1 MWADNETELDFIDFE
16 PLIKATSKII
26 DTDALHPCSIG
37 IFGNWGSG
45 KSSLMKMLYNRYKG
59 SDNILT
65 IHFNG
70 WLFEGYEDAKTVLI
84 GQLIEEIA
92 KKKKLS
98 GKALDKA
105 KGLLKRIDL
114 MKATGALIKHG
125 MAFSIA
131 GPIGNV
137 LTSMLGGVK
146 DCDYGEYLK
155 DLGESKGKQTEQTLR
170 NGLHSFH
177 EDFDELLQE
186 TKLKK
191 IIVFIDDLDRCM
203 SDTIIGTLEAI
214 KLFLFSKKTIF
225 VIGADERLI
234 KYAVRKRFPEIPDD
248 RDRTEVGRDY
258 LEKLIQF
265 PVIIPPLTAAELTTY
280 INLLFVSLHCP
291 LLSITS
297 LTKVLNEDRKNGNLR
312 EGFSTKNA
320 NEFAEKI
327 NWKIPEDLKD
337 SLETSYQITPLL
349 AQGLN
354 GNPRQAKRFL
364 NMLLMRMEVA
374 EQKGISLKKQILAKL
389 MLLEYCKSEI
399 FRKFSQWQE
408 KQHGILKQ
416 LQNAETDIVNYT
428 DKTKQP
434 SISEE
439 ITAIKDDKWFSTWL
453 KIEPKLADENV
464 SEYFYIAR
472 DTSSMTDIFVQK
484 MSQIA
489 KESFLQITD
498 KSQVKRT
505 MGLKSVT
512 TLSSNDANAIFE
524 TMAEKIRQVEGKPS
538 WEDSMLQYL
547 LDFCALRIELHVSL
561 YLFLDSI
568 PEKNLPIPAISVV
581 KRILSNTTNQQ
592 GQLLLK
598 KWSESSN
605 KNIANAAKLK

>member
-26 DTDALHPCSIG
+26 GTDALHPCSVG

-59 SDNILT
+59 SEDTLT

-92 KKKKLS
+92 KKKTLS
-98 GKALDKA
+98 SRALLLSSN
-105 KGLLKRIDL
+105 LLKRIDY
-114 MKATGALIKHG
+114 MKLAGAVAKHA
-125 MAFSIA
+125 MAFAVA
-131 GPIGNV
+131 GPVGNIV
-137 LTSMLGGVK
+137 ASSIEGMK
-146 DCDYGEYLK
+146 DFDYTNYLK
-155 DLGESKGKQTEQTLR
+155 DLGKSEDKQFEKTLR

-177 EDFDELLQE
+177 EDFDELLKE

-203 SDTIIGTLEAI
+203 PDTIIGTLEAI

-225 VIGADERLI
+225 IIGADERLI

-248 RDRTEVGRDY
+248 KDRTEVGRDY

-291 LLSITS
+291 HLSISS
-297 LTKVLNEDRKNGNLR
+297 LSSVINESRKNGNLR
-312 EGFSTKNA
+312 EGFSIKNID
-320 NEFAEKI
+320 EFAEKI

-416 LQNAETDIVNYT
+416 LQNAETEMVNYT

-505 MGLKSVT
+505 LGLKSVT
-512 TLSSNDANAIFE
+512 TLSSNDANSIFE
-524 TMAEKIRQVEGKPS
+524 TMAEKIRQVEGKPT
-538 WEDSMLQYL
+538 WEDSMLQYFL
-547 LDFCALRIELHVSL
+547 EFCALRAELHVSL
-561 YLFLDSI
+561 YLFLENI

-581 KRILSNTTNQQ
+581 KRVLLNAPNQQ

>member
-131 GPIGNV
+131 GPMGNV
-137 LTSMLGGVK
+137 LTSMLGGMK

-177 EDFDELLQE
+177 EDFDELLEE

-203 SDTIIGTLEAI
+203 PDTIIGTLEAI

-248 RDRTEVGRDY
+248 RGRTEVGRDY

-265 PVIIPPLTAAELTTY
+265 PVIIPPLTAVELTNY
-280 INLLFVSLHCP
+280 INLLLVLLHCP
-291 LLSITS
+291 TFPISK
-297 LTKVLNEDRKNGNLR
+297 LTTFLNEERKNGTLKDA
-312 EGFSTKNA
+312 FSIKNI
-320 NEFAEKI
+320 NEIAAKMVW
-327 NWKIPEDLKD
+327 NVPEDLKD
-337 SLETSYQITPLL
+337 SLEMSYQITPLL

-354 GNPRQAKRFL
+354 GNPRQTKRFL

-374 EQKGISLKKQILAKL
+374 RQKGIFLKKKILAKL
-389 MLLEYCKSEI
+389 MLLEYCKSTFFEK
-399 FRKFSQWQE
+399 FRGWQE
-408 KQHGILKQ
+408 NQKGYINQLK
-416 LQNAETDIVNYT
+416 NAEYDEES
-428 DKTKQP
+428 KTEKGKKEV
-434 SISEE
+434 SAE
-439 ITAIKDDKWFSTWL
+439 ILALKEDKWFDTWT
-453 KIEPKLADENV
+453 KIEPLLANENL
-464 SEYFYIAR
+464 SEYFYISR
-472 DTSSMTDIFVQK
+472 DTSHMADIFIQK
-484 MSQIA
+484 MSSTAQEVYRKIA
-489 KESFLQITD
+489 D
-498 KSQVKRT
+498 KSKTIRNQ
-505 MGLKSVT
+505 GLDECKALNDTDVQSIFDKMT
-512 TLSSNDANAIFE
+512 ETILQSEEKLSLNGSTLEF
-524 TMAEKIRQVEGKPS
+524 
-538 WEDSMLQYL
+538 LF
-547 LDFCALRIELHVSL
+547 DFCSTRPETYTSL
-561 YLFLDSI
+561 YLFLSNIQDERIMAAVVSRIKNSI
-568 PEKNLPIPAISVV
+568 EKTPNH
-581 KRILSNTTNQQ
+581 Q
-592 GQLLLK
+592 GNLLLDKWK
-598 KWSESSN
+598 KSSN
-605 KNIANAAKLK
+605 PLITKVLKK